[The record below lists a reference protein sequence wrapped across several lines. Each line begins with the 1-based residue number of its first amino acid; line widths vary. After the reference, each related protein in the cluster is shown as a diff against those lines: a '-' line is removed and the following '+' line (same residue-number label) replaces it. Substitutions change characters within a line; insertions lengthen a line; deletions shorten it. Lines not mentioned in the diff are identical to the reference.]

1 MTAISHAVL
10 RRIPKA
16 ELHCHLDGSVR
27 PATLL
32 ELGRALGVELPA
44 ATEHELAHHMY
55 VRDARHLEDY
65 LTRFDVTLSVMQS
78 RETLERITYELCED
92 AAADG
97 VRYIEVRYAPVL
109 NTAGGLSLE
118 AAVEAP
124 LAALARARR
133 DCGIVA
139 RIVICGLRHLSP
151 TLSLELA
158 RLAVRF
164 QGRGVVGF
172 DLAGGEAGH
181 PASAHRAA
189 FRHARDHGM
198 CCTCHAGEGAG
209 AESVADA
216 VHACGVQ
223 RIGHGTRLIEDPRL
237 TDELAGRGIAIEACL
252 TSNVQTRAVPDYA
265 SHPLRAYF
273 ERGMRVTLNTD
284 NRLMS
289 ATTLTAE
296 YAHAA
301 NELHFTLDE
310 LCTLAR
316 NGFESAFLPDDER
329 RALLAEVDRDFAALR
344 AEAARTGMAWWPRER
359 AWPGGR
365 VNGHGLVAA

>member
-1 MTAISHAVL
+1 VTSISLAVL
-10 RRIPKA
+10 MRIPKA

-27 PATLL
+27 PTTLI
-32 ELGRALGVELPA
+32 ELGRELGIAMPESSPDA
-44 ATEHELAHHMY
+44 LAHHMF

-78 RETLERITYELCED
+78 ARALERISFELGED
-92 AAADG
+92 AAAEG
-97 VRYIEVRYAPVL
+97 VRYMEVRFAPVL
-109 NTAGGLSLE
+109 NQQQGLSLDATVE
-118 AAVEAP
+118 AAVRG
-124 LAALARARR
+124 LARAQTAY
-133 DCGIVA
+133 GIVG
-139 RIVICGLRHLSP
+139 RIIICGLRHLSP
-151 TLSLELA
+151 DISLELA
-158 RLAVRF
+158 RLAVAF
-164 QGRGVVGF
+164 QGKGVVGF

-189 FRHARDHGM
+189 FQHAHAHGM
-198 CCTCHAGEGAG
+198 FCTCHAGEGAG
-209 AESVADA
+209 PESVADA
-216 VHACGVQ
+216 VHSCGAQ

-237 TDELAGRGIAIEACL
+237 TDELAKNGVAIEACL
-252 TSNVQTRAVPDYA
+252 TSNVQTRAAKDYA

-289 ATTLTAE
+289 GTTLTAE

-301 NELHFTLDE
+301 NELRFSVDE

-329 RALLAEVDRDFAALR
+329 KALLAVVDREFAVLR
-344 AEAARTGMAWWPRER
+344 AEAA
-359 AWPGGR
+359 
-365 VNGHGLVAA
+365 

>member
-1 MTAISHAVL
+1 MSQLEYALL

-32 ELGRALGVELPA
+32 ELGRELGVAMPETTSDA
-44 ATEHELAHHMY
+44 LAHHMF

-78 RETLERITYELCED
+78 EGAIERISFELGED

-97 VRYIEVRYAPVL
+97 VRYIEVRFAPVL
-109 NTAGGLSLE
+109 NQRLGLSLDQVVD
-118 AAVEAP
+118 AA
-124 LAALARARR
+124 LRGLARAETVF
-133 DCGIVA
+133 GIVG
-139 RIVICGLRHLSP
+139 RIIVCGLRHLP
-151 TLSLELA
+151 PHTSLELA
-158 RLAVRF
+158 RLAVAFR
-164 QGRGVVGF
+164 GRGVVGF

-181 PASAHRAA
+181 PASVHRAA
-189 FRHARDHGM
+189 FAHAQEHGM
-198 CCTCHAGEGAG
+198 LCTCHAGEGAG
-209 AESVADA
+209 PESVADA
-216 VHACGVQ
+216 VHSCGAR

-237 TDELAGRGIAIEACL
+237 TDELARAGVAIEACL
-252 TSNVQTRAVPDYA
+252 TSNVQTRAVDEYA

-289 ATTLTAE
+289 GTTLTAE

-301 NELHFTLDE
+301 NALHFTMDE
-310 LCTLAR
+310 LCTVAL
-316 NGFESAFLPDDER
+316 NGFESAFLPAEER
-329 RALLAEVDRDFAALR
+329 KRLVDAVAPELAALR
-344 AEAARTGMAWWPRER
+344 AGAA
-359 AWPGGR
+359 
-365 VNGHGLVAA
+365 

>member
-1 MTAISHAVL
+1 MTPISDALL

-27 PATLL
+27 PTTLL
-32 ELGRALGVELPA
+32 DLGREYGVPMPETSA
-44 ATEHELAHHMY
+44 NALAHHMY

-65 LTRFDVTLSVMQS
+65 LTRFDVTLGVMQS
-78 RETLERITYELCED
+78 ERALERISFELGED

-97 VRYIEVRYAPVL
+97 VRYIEVRFAPVL
-109 NTAGGLSLE
+109 NQRWGMSLE
-118 AAVEAP
+118 EAVEAS
-124 LAALARARR
+124 LRGLARAQAAH
-133 DCGIVA
+133 GIVG
-139 RIVICGLRHLSP
+139 RIIVCGLRHLSP
-151 TLSLELA
+151 DVSLELA
-158 RLAVRF
+158 RLAVAF
-164 QGRGVVGF
+164 QGKGVVGF

-189 FRHARDHGM
+189 FLHAREHGM
-198 CCTCHAGEGAG
+198 FCTCHAGEGAG
-209 AESVADA
+209 PESVADA
-216 VHACGVQ
+216 VHVCGAQ

-237 TDELAGRGIAIEACL
+237 TDELAKNGIAIEACL
-252 TSNVQTRAVPDYA
+252 TSNVQTHAAKDYE

-289 ATTLTAE
+289 GTTLIAE

-301 NELHFTLDE
+301 KELEFSLDE

-329 RALLAEVDRDFAALR
+329 RALLALVDREFALLR
-344 AEAARTGMAWWPRER
+344 AETA
-359 AWPGGR
+359 
-365 VNGHGLVAA
+365 

>member
-1 MTAISHAVL
+1 MPISHALL

-27 PATLL
+27 PTTLL
-32 ELGRALGVELPA
+32 DLGREYGVPMPETSA
-44 ATEHELAHHMY
+44 DALAHHMY

-65 LTRFDVTLSVMQS
+65 LTRFDVTLGVMQS
-78 RETLERITYELCED
+78 ERALERISFELGED

-97 VRYIEVRYAPVL
+97 VRYIEVRFAPVL
-109 NTAGGLSLE
+109 NQRWGMSLE
-118 AAVEAP
+118 EAVEAS
-124 LAALARARR
+124 LRGLARAQAAH
-133 DCGIVA
+133 GIVG
-139 RIVICGLRHLSP
+139 RIIVCGLRHLSP
-151 TLSLELA
+151 DVSLELA
-158 RLAVRF
+158 RLAVAF
-164 QGRGVVGF
+164 QGKGVVGF

-189 FRHARDHGM
+189 FLHAREHGM
-198 CCTCHAGEGAG
+198 FCTCHAGEGAG
-209 AESVADA
+209 PESVADA
-216 VHACGVQ
+216 VHVCGAQ

-237 TDELAGRGIAIEACL
+237 TDELAKNGIAIEACL
-252 TSNVQTRAVPDYA
+252 TSNVQTHAAKDYE

-289 ATTLTAE
+289 GTTLIAE

-301 NELHFTLDE
+301 KELEFSLDE

-329 RALLAEVDRDFAALR
+329 RALLALVDREFALLR
-344 AEAARTGMAWWPRER
+344 AEAA
-359 AWPGGR
+359 
-365 VNGHGLVAA
+365 

>member
-1 MTAISHAVL
+1 MTPISDALL

-27 PATLL
+27 PTTLL
-32 ELGRALGVELPA
+32 DLGREYGVPMPETSA
-44 ATEHELAHHMY
+44 NALAHHMY

-65 LTRFDVTLSVMQS
+65 LTRFDVTLGVMQS
-78 RETLERITYELCED
+78 ERALERISFELGED

-97 VRYIEVRYAPVL
+97 VRYIEVRFAPVL
-109 NTAGGLSLE
+109 NQRWGMSLE
-118 AAVEAP
+118 EAVEAS
-124 LAALARARR
+124 LRGLARAQAAH
-133 DCGIVA
+133 GIVG
-139 RIVICGLRHLSP
+139 RIIVCGLRHLSP
-151 TLSLELA
+151 DVSLELA
-158 RLAVRF
+158 RLAVAF
-164 QGRGVVGF
+164 QGKGVVGF

-189 FRHARDHGM
+189 FLHAREHGM
-198 CCTCHAGEGAG
+198 FCTCHAGEGAG
-209 AESVADA
+209 PESVADA
-216 VHACGVQ
+216 VHVCGAQ

-237 TDELAGRGIAIEACL
+237 TDELAKNGIAIEACL
-252 TSNVQTRAVPDYA
+252 TSNVQTHAAKDYE

-289 ATTLTAE
+289 GTTLIAE

-301 NELHFTLDE
+301 KELEFSLDE

-329 RALLAEVDRDFAALR
+329 RALLALVDREFALLR
-344 AEAARTGMAWWPRER
+344 AEAA
-359 AWPGGR
+359 
-365 VNGHGLVAA
+365 

>member
-1 MTAISHAVL
+1 MPISDALL

-27 PATLL
+27 PTTLL
-32 ELGRALGVELPA
+32 DLGREYGVPMPETSA
-44 ATEHELAHHMY
+44 DALAHHMY

-65 LTRFDVTLSVMQS
+65 LTRFDVTLGVMQS
-78 RETLERITYELCED
+78 ERALERISFELGED

-97 VRYIEVRYAPVL
+97 VRYIEVRFAPVL
-109 NTAGGLSLE
+109 NQRWGMSLE
-118 AAVEAP
+118 EAVEAS
-124 LAALARARR
+124 LRGLARAQAAH
-133 DCGIVA
+133 GIVG
-139 RIVICGLRHLSP
+139 RIIVCGLRHLSP
-151 TLSLELA
+151 DVSLELA
-158 RLAVRF
+158 RLAVAF
-164 QGRGVVGF
+164 QGKGVVGF

-189 FRHARDHGM
+189 FLHAREHGM
-198 CCTCHAGEGAG
+198 FCTCHAGEGAG
-209 AESVADA
+209 PESVADA
-216 VHACGVQ
+216 VHVCGAQ

-237 TDELAGRGIAIEACL
+237 TDELAKNGIAIEACL
-252 TSNVQTRAVPDYA
+252 TSNVQTHAAKDYE

-289 ATTLTAE
+289 GTTLIAE

-301 NELHFTLDE
+301 KELEFSLDE

-329 RALLAEVDRDFAALR
+329 RALLALVDREFALLL
-344 AEAARTGMAWWPRER
+344 AEAA
-359 AWPGGR
+359 
-365 VNGHGLVAA
+365 

>member
-1 MTAISHAVL
+1 MPISDALL

-27 PATLL
+27 PTTLL
-32 ELGRALGVELPA
+32 DLGREYGVPMPETA
-44 ATEHELAHHMY
+44 ADALAHHMY

-65 LTRFDVTLSVMQS
+65 LTRFDVTLGVMQS
-78 RETLERITYELCED
+78 ERALERISFELGED

-97 VRYIEVRYAPVL
+97 VRYIEVRFAPVL
-109 NTAGGLSLE
+109 NQRWGMSLE
-118 AAVEAP
+118 EAVEAS
-124 LAALARARR
+124 LRGLARAQAAH
-133 DCGIVA
+133 GIVG
-139 RIVICGLRHLSP
+139 RIIVCGLRHLSP
-151 TLSLELA
+151 DVSLELA
-158 RLAVRF
+158 RLAVAF
-164 QGRGVVGF
+164 QGKGVVGF

-189 FRHARDHGM
+189 FLHAREHGM
-198 CCTCHAGEGAG
+198 FCTCHAGEGAG
-209 AESVADA
+209 PESVADA
-216 VHACGVQ
+216 VHVCGAQ

-237 TDELAGRGIAIEACL
+237 TDELAKNGIAIEACL
-252 TSNVQTRAVPDYA
+252 TSNVQTHAAKDYE

-289 ATTLTAE
+289 GTTLIAE

-301 NELHFTLDE
+301 KELEFSLDE

-329 RALLAEVDRDFAALR
+329 RALLALVDREFALLL
-344 AEAARTGMAWWPRER
+344 AEAA
-359 AWPGGR
+359 
-365 VNGHGLVAA
+365 

>member
-1 MTAISHAVL
+1 VTPVSSELL
-10 RRIPKA
+10 RRLPKA

-32 ELGRALGVELPA
+32 ELGLKYGVPMPEASPDALA
-44 ATEHELAHHMY
+44 DHMY

-65 LTRFDVTLSVMQS
+65 LTRFDVTLAVMQS
-78 RETLERITYELCED
+78 ESAIERISYELGED

-97 VRYIEVRYAPVL
+97 VRYIEVRWAPIL
-109 NTAGGLSLE
+109 NQQRGVSLE
-118 AAVEAP
+118 AAVEAS
-124 LAALARARR
+124 LRGLRRAQAAH
-133 DCGIVA
+133 GILGRV
-139 RIVICGLRHLSP
+139 IICGLRHLRP
-151 TLSLELA
+151 EVSLDLA
-158 RLAVRF
+158 RLAVAF
-164 QGRGVVGF
+164 QGKGVVGF

-181 PASAHRAA
+181 PASVHRAA
-189 FRHARDHGM
+189 FRHAHEHGM

-209 AESVADA
+209 PESVADA
-216 VHACGVQ
+216 VHLCGAQ

-237 TDELAGRGIAIEACL
+237 MDELAKNGVAIEACL
-252 TSNVQTRAVPDYA
+252 TSNVQTRAAKDYE

-289 ATTLTAE
+289 GTTLTAE

-301 NELHFTLDE
+301 KELHFSLDE

-316 NGFESAFLPDDER
+316 NGFENAFLPDEER
-329 RALLAEVDRDFAALR
+329 RDLLAEVDRAIARLR
-344 AEAARTGMAWWPRER
+344 AEAA
-359 AWPGGR
+359 
-365 VNGHGLVAA
+365 

>member
-1 MTAISHAVL
+1 MPISDALL

-27 PATLL
+27 PTTLL
-32 ELGRALGVELPA
+32 DLGREYGVPMPETSA
-44 ATEHELAHHMY
+44 DALAHHMY

-65 LTRFDVTLSVMQS
+65 LTRFDVTLGVMQS
-78 RETLERITYELCED
+78 ERALERISFELGED

-97 VRYIEVRYAPVL
+97 VRYIEVRFAPVL
-109 NTAGGLSLE
+109 NQRWGLSLE
-118 AAVEAP
+118 EAVEAS
-124 LAALARARR
+124 LRGLARAQAAH
-133 DCGIVA
+133 GIVG
-139 RIVICGLRHLSP
+139 RIIVCGLRHLSP
-151 TLSLELA
+151 DVSLELA
-158 RLAVRF
+158 RLAVAF
-164 QGRGVVGF
+164 QGKGVVGF

-189 FRHARDHGM
+189 FLHAREHGM
-198 CCTCHAGEGAG
+198 FCTCHAGEGAG
-209 AESVADA
+209 PESVADA
-216 VHACGVQ
+216 VHVCGAQ

-237 TDELAGRGIAIEACL
+237 TDELAKNGIAIEACL
-252 TSNVQTRAVPDYA
+252 TSNVQTHAAKDYE

-289 ATTLTAE
+289 GTTLIAE

-301 NELHFTLDE
+301 KELEFSLDD

-329 RALLAEVDRDFAALR
+329 RALLALVDREFALLR
-344 AEAARTGMAWWPRER
+344 AEAA
-359 AWPGGR
+359 
-365 VNGHGLVAA
+365 

>member
-1 MTAISHAVL
+1 VTPVSDALL

-27 PATLL
+27 PTTLL
-32 ELGRALGVELPA
+32 DLGREYGVPMPETSA
-44 ATEHELAHHMY
+44 DALAHHMY

-65 LTRFDVTLSVMQS
+65 LTRFDVTLGVMQS
-78 RETLERITYELCED
+78 ERALERISFELGED

-97 VRYIEVRYAPVL
+97 VRYIEVRFAPVL
-109 NTAGGLSLE
+109 NQQWGMSLE
-118 AAVEAP
+118 EAVEAS
-124 LAALARARR
+124 LRGLARAQAAH
-133 DCGIVA
+133 GIVG
-139 RIVICGLRHLSP
+139 RIIVCGLRHLSP
-151 TLSLELA
+151 DVSLELA
-158 RLAVRF
+158 RLAVAF
-164 QGRGVVGF
+164 QGKGVVGF

-189 FRHARDHGM
+189 FLHAREHGM
-198 CCTCHAGEGAG
+198 FCTCHAGEGAG
-209 AESVADA
+209 PESVADA
-216 VHACGVQ
+216 VHVCGAQ

-237 TDELAGRGIAIEACL
+237 TDELAKNGIAIEACL
-252 TSNVQTRAVPDYA
+252 TSNVQTHAAKDYE

-289 ATTLTAE
+289 GTTLIAE

-301 NELHFTLDE
+301 KELEFSLDE

-329 RALLAEVDRDFAALR
+329 RALLALVDREFALLR
-344 AEAARTGMAWWPRER
+344 AEAA
-359 AWPGGR
+359 
-365 VNGHGLVAA
+365 

>member
-1 MTAISHAVL
+1 MRPVSDALL

-27 PATLL
+27 PTTLL
-32 ELGRALGVELPA
+32 DLGREYGVPMPETSA
-44 ATEHELAHHMY
+44 EALAHHMY

-65 LTRFDVTLSVMQS
+65 LTRFDVTLGVMQS
-78 RETLERITYELCED
+78 ERALERISFELGED

-97 VRYIEVRYAPVL
+97 VRYIEVRFAPVL
-109 NTAGGLSLE
+109 NQQWGMSLE
-118 AAVEAP
+118 EAVEAS
-124 LAALARARR
+124 LRGLARAEAAH
-133 DCGIVA
+133 GIVG
-139 RIVICGLRHLSP
+139 RIIVCGLRHLSP
-151 TLSLELA
+151 DVSLELA
-158 RLAVRF
+158 RLAVAF
-164 QGRGVVGF
+164 QGKGVVGF

-189 FRHARDHGM
+189 FLHAREHGM
-198 CCTCHAGEGAG
+198 FCTCHAGEGAG
-209 AESVADA
+209 PESVADA
-216 VHACGVQ
+216 VHVCGAQ

-237 TDELAGRGIAIEACL
+237 TDELAKNGIAIEACL
-252 TSNVQTRAVPDYA
+252 TSNVQTHAAKDYE

-289 ATTLTAE
+289 GTTLIAE

-301 NELHFTLDE
+301 KELEFSLDE

-329 RALLAEVDRDFAALR
+329 RVLLALVDREFALLR
-344 AEAARTGMAWWPRER
+344 AEAA
-359 AWPGGR
+359 
-365 VNGHGLVAA
+365 

>member
-1 MTAISHAVL
+1 MSHDL
-10 RRIPKA
+10 IRRIPKA

-32 ELGRALGVELPA
+32 ELGEEYGVTMPETSA
-44 ATEHELAHHMY
+44 DALAHHMY

-65 LTRFDVTLSVMQS
+65 LTRFDVTLAVMQS
-78 RETLERITYELCED
+78 ARALERIAFELGED
-92 AAADG
+92 AAAEG

-109 NTAGGLSLE
+109 NQQWGLSLDE
-118 AAVEAP
+118 AVEASVRG
-124 LAALARARR
+124 LARAEATH
-133 DCGIVA
+133 GIVG
-139 RIVICGLRHLSP
+139 RVIICGLRHLSP
-151 TLSLELA
+151 DVSLELA
-158 RLAVRF
+158 RLAVAF
-164 QGRGVVGF
+164 KGKGVVGF

-189 FRHARDHGM
+189 FRHAHEHGM
-198 CCTCHAGEGAG
+198 FCTCHAGEGAG
-209 AESVADA
+209 PESVAEA
-216 VHACGVQ
+216 VHECGAQ
-223 RIGHGTRLIEDPRL
+223 RIGHGTRLIEDLRL
-237 TDELAGRGIAIEACL
+237 TDELARNGIAIEACL
-252 TSNVQTRAVPDYA
+252 TSNVQTRASKDYE

-289 ATTLTAE
+289 GTTLTAE

-301 NELHFTLDE
+301 NELQFTVDE

-329 RALLAEVDRDFAALR
+329 RALLARADREFALLR
-344 AEAARTGMAWWPRER
+344 AEAA
-359 AWPGGR
+359 
-365 VNGHGLVAA
+365 

>member
-1 MTAISHAVL
+1 VRPVSDALL

-32 ELGRALGVELPA
+32 DLGREYGVPMPETSA
-44 ATEHELAHHMY
+44 DALAHHMY

-65 LTRFDVTLSVMQS
+65 LTRFDVTLGVMQS
-78 RETLERITYELCED
+78 ERALERISFELGED

-97 VRYIEVRYAPVL
+97 VRYIEVRFAPVL
-109 NTAGGLSLE
+109 NQQWGMSLE
-118 AAVEAP
+118 EAVEAS
-124 LAALARARR
+124 LRGLARAQAVH
-133 DCGIVA
+133 GIVG
-139 RIVICGLRHLSP
+139 RIIVCGLRHLSP
-151 TLSLELA
+151 DVSLELA
-158 RLAVRF
+158 RLAVAF
-164 QGRGVVGF
+164 QGKGVVGF

-189 FRHARDHGM
+189 FLHAREHGM
-198 CCTCHAGEGAG
+198 FCTCHAGEGAG
-209 AESVADA
+209 PESVADA
-216 VHACGVQ
+216 VHVCGAQ

-237 TDELAGRGIAIEACL
+237 TDELAKNGIAIEACL
-252 TSNVQTRAVPDYA
+252 TSNVQTHAAKNYE

-289 ATTLTAE
+289 GTTLIAE

-301 NELHFTLDE
+301 KELEFSLDE

-329 RALLAEVDRDFAALR
+329 RALLALVDREFALLR
-344 AEAARTGMAWWPRER
+344 AEAA
-359 AWPGGR
+359 
-365 VNGHGLVAA
+365 

>member
-1 MTAISHAVL
+1 MRPIEHALL

-32 ELGRALGVELPA
+32 ELGRELGVAMPETTA
-44 ATEHELAHHMY
+44 GALAHHMF

-65 LTRFDVTLSVMQS
+65 LTRFDITLGVMQT
-78 RETLERITYELCED
+78 EGAIERIAFELGED

-97 VRYIEVRYAPVL
+97 VRYIEVRFAPVL
-109 NTAGGLSLE
+109 NQRLGLSPD
-118 AAVEAP
+118 ATVD
-124 LAALARARR
+124 AALRGLERAQAAY
-133 DCGIVA
+133 GIVG
-139 RIVICGLRHLSP
+139 RIIICGLRHLAP
-151 TLSLELA
+151 QVSLELA
-158 RLAVRF
+158 RLAVAF
-164 QGRGVVGF
+164 KGKGVVGF

-189 FRHARDHGM
+189 FAHAHEHGM
-198 CCTCHAGEGAG
+198 LCTCHAGEGAG
-209 AESVADA
+209 PESVADA
-216 VHACGVQ
+216 VHTCGAQ

-237 TDELAGRGIAIEACL
+237 TDEIARAGVAIEACL
-252 TSNVQTRAVPDYA
+252 TSNVQTRAVSDYA
-265 SHPLRAYF
+265 AHPLRAYF
-273 ERGMRVTLNTD
+273 ERGIRVTLNTD

-301 NELHFTLDE
+301 NALHFTMDE
-310 LCTLAR
+310 LCTLAL

-329 RALLAEVDRDFAALR
+329 RLLIDTVSPEFAALR
-344 AEAARTGMAWWPRER
+344 AGAA
-359 AWPGGR
+359 
-365 VNGHGLVAA
+365 

>member
-1 MTAISHAVL
+1 VTPISDALL

-27 PATLL
+27 PTTLL
-32 ELGRALGVELPA
+32 DLGREYGVPMPETSA
-44 ATEHELAHHMY
+44 KALAHHMY

-65 LTRFDVTLSVMQS
+65 LTRFDVTLGVMQS
-78 RETLERITYELCED
+78 ERALERISFELGED

-97 VRYIEVRYAPVL
+97 VRYIEVRFAPVL
-109 NTAGGLSLE
+109 NQRWGMSLE
-118 AAVEAP
+118 EAVEAS
-124 LAALARARR
+124 LRGLARAQAAH
-133 DCGIVA
+133 GIVG
-139 RIVICGLRHLSP
+139 RIIVCGLRHLSP
-151 TLSLELA
+151 DVSLELA
-158 RLAVRF
+158 RLAVAF
-164 QGRGVVGF
+164 QGKGVVGF

-189 FRHARDHGM
+189 FLHAREHGM
-198 CCTCHAGEGAG
+198 FCTCHAGEGAG
-209 AESVADA
+209 PESVADA
-216 VHACGVQ
+216 VHVCGAQ

-237 TDELAGRGIAIEACL
+237 TDELAKNGIAIEACL
-252 TSNVQTRAVPDYA
+252 TSNVQTHAAKDYE

-289 ATTLTAE
+289 GTTLIAE

-301 NELHFTLDE
+301 KELEFSLDE

-329 RALLAEVDRDFAALR
+329 RALLALVDREFALLR
-344 AEAARTGMAWWPRER
+344 AEAA
-359 AWPGGR
+359 
-365 VNGHGLVAA
+365 

>member
-1 MTAISHAVL
+1 MTPISDALL

-27 PATLL
+27 PTTLL
-32 ELGRALGVELPA
+32 DLGREYGVPMPETSA
-44 ATEHELAHHMY
+44 DALAHHMY

-65 LTRFDVTLSVMQS
+65 LTRFDVTLGVMQS
-78 RETLERITYELCED
+78 ERALERISFELGED

-97 VRYIEVRYAPVL
+97 VRYIEVRFAPVL
-109 NTAGGLSLE
+109 NQQWGMSLE
-118 AAVEAP
+118 EAVEAS
-124 LAALARARR
+124 LRGLARAQAVH
-133 DCGIVA
+133 GIVG
-139 RIVICGLRHLSP
+139 RIIVCGLRHLSP
-151 TLSLELA
+151 DVSLELA
-158 RLAVRF
+158 RLAVAF
-164 QGRGVVGF
+164 QGKGVVGF

-189 FRHARDHGM
+189 FLHAREHGM
-198 CCTCHAGEGAG
+198 FCTCHAGEGAG
-209 AESVADA
+209 PESVADA
-216 VHACGVQ
+216 VHVCGAQ

-237 TDELAGRGIAIEACL
+237 TDELAKNGIAIEACL
-252 TSNVQTRAVPDYA
+252 TSNVQTHAAKDYE

-289 ATTLTAE
+289 GTTLIAE

-301 NELHFTLDE
+301 KELEFSLDE

-329 RALLAEVDRDFAALR
+329 RALLALVDREFALLR
-344 AEAARTGMAWWPRER
+344 AEAA
-359 AWPGGR
+359 
-365 VNGHGLVAA
+365 

>member
-1 MTAISHAVL
+1 MTAIAHALL

-27 PATLL
+27 PSTLL
-32 ELGRALGVELPA
+32 ELGREYGVPMPEA
-44 ATEHELAHHMY
+44 SVDALAHHMY

-65 LTRFDVTLSVMQS
+65 LTRFDVTLGVMQS
-78 RETLERITYELCED
+78 ERALERISFELAED

-109 NTAGGLSLE
+109 NQRWGLSLE
-118 AAVEAP
+118 DAVEAS
-124 LAALARARR
+124 LRGLARAQAAH
-133 DCGIVA
+133 GIVG
-139 RIVICGLRHLSP
+139 RIIICGLRHLSP
-151 TLSLELA
+151 DISLELA
-158 RLAVRF
+158 RLAVAF

-189 FRHARDHGM
+189 FMHAREHGM
-198 CCTCHAGEGAG
+198 FCTCHAGEGAG
-209 AESVADA
+209 PESVADA
-216 VHACGVQ
+216 VHECGAQ
-223 RIGHGTRLIEDPRL
+223 RIGHGTRLVEDLRL
-237 TDELAGRGIAIEACL
+237 TDELAKNGIAIEACL
-252 TSNVQTRAVPDYA
+252 TSNVQTRASKDYE

-289 ATTLTAE
+289 GTTLIAE

-301 NELHFTLDE
+301 KHLHFTLDE

-316 NGFESAFLPDDER
+316 NGFECAFIPEEER
-329 RALLAEVDRDFAALR
+329 NALLMSVDREFALLR
-344 AEAARTGMAWWPRER
+344 AEAA
-359 AWPGGR
+359 
-365 VNGHGLVAA
+365 

>member
-1 MTAISHAVL
+1 MPISDALL

-27 PATLL
+27 PTTLL
-32 ELGRALGVELPA
+32 DLGREYGVPMPETA
-44 ATEHELAHHMY
+44 ADALAHHMY

-65 LTRFDVTLSVMQS
+65 LTRFDVTLGVMQS
-78 RETLERITYELCED
+78 ERALERISFELGED

-97 VRYIEVRYAPVL
+97 VRYIEVRFAPVL
-109 NTAGGLSLE
+109 NQRWGLSLE
-118 AAVEAP
+118 EAVEAS
-124 LAALARARR
+124 LRGLARAQAAH
-133 DCGIVA
+133 GIVG
-139 RIVICGLRHLSP
+139 RIIVCGLRHLSP
-151 TLSLELA
+151 DVSLELA
-158 RLAVRF
+158 RLAVAF
-164 QGRGVVGF
+164 QGKGVVGF

-189 FRHARDHGM
+189 FLHAREHGM
-198 CCTCHAGEGAG
+198 FCTCHAGEGAG
-209 AESVADA
+209 PESVADA
-216 VHACGVQ
+216 VHVCGAQ

-237 TDELAGRGIAIEACL
+237 TDELAKNGIAIEACL
-252 TSNVQTRAVPDYA
+252 TSNVQTHAAKDYE

-289 ATTLTAE
+289 GTTLIAE

-301 NELHFTLDE
+301 KELEFSLDE

-329 RALLAEVDRDFAALR
+329 RALLALVDCEFALLR
-344 AEAARTGMAWWPRER
+344 AEAA
-359 AWPGGR
+359 
-365 VNGHGLVAA
+365 

>member
-1 MTAISHAVL
+1 MTGLSHAL
-10 RRIPKA
+10 LKRIPKV

-27 PATLL
+27 PSTLL
-32 ELGRALGVELPA
+32 ELGREYGVPMPEA
-44 ATEHELAHHMY
+44 SADALAHHMY

-65 LTRFDVTLSVMQS
+65 LTRFDVTLGVMQS
-78 RETLERITYELCED
+78 EGSLERISFELAED

-109 NTAGGLSLE
+109 NQQWGLSLE
-118 AAVEAP
+118 AAVEASVRG
-124 LAALARARR
+124 LARAQAMH
-133 DCGIVA
+133 GIA
-139 RIVICGLRHLSP
+139 GRIIVCGLRHLSP
-151 TLSLELA
+151 DISLELA
-158 RLAVRF
+158 RLAVAF
-164 QGRGVVGF
+164 QGKGVVGF

-189 FRHARDHGM
+189 FEYAREHGM
-198 CCTCHAGEGAG
+198 FCTCHAGEGAG
-209 AESVADA
+209 PESIADA
-216 VHACGVQ
+216 VHTCGVQ

-237 TDELAGRGIAIEACL
+237 TDELAEAGVAIEACL
-252 TSNVQTRAVPDYA
+252 TSNVQTRAAKDYE

-289 ATTLTAE
+289 NTTLTAE

-301 NELHFTLDE
+301 NALHFSLSE
-310 LCTLAR
+310 LCTIAR

-329 RALLAEVDRDFAALR
+329 KALLSSVDSEFEKLKR
-344 AEAARTGMAWWPRER
+344 EAA
-359 AWPGGR
+359 
-365 VNGHGLVAA
+365 

>member
-1 MTAISHAVL
+1 MPISDALL

-27 PATLL
+27 PTTLL
-32 ELGRALGVELPA
+32 DLGREYGVPMPETSA
-44 ATEHELAHHMY
+44 DALAHHMY

-65 LTRFDVTLSVMQS
+65 LTRFDVTLGVMQS
-78 RETLERITYELCED
+78 ERALERISFELGED

-97 VRYIEVRYAPVL
+97 VRYIEVRFAPVL
-109 NTAGGLSLE
+109 NQRWGMSLE
-118 AAVEAP
+118 EAVEAS
-124 LAALARARR
+124 LRGLARAQAAH
-133 DCGIVA
+133 GIVG
-139 RIVICGLRHLSP
+139 RIIVCGLRHLSP
-151 TLSLELA
+151 DVSLELA
-158 RLAVRF
+158 RLAVAF
-164 QGRGVVGF
+164 QGKGVVGF

-189 FRHARDHGM
+189 FLHAREHGM
-198 CCTCHAGEGAG
+198 FCTCHAGEGAG
-209 AESVADA
+209 PESVADA
-216 VHACGVQ
+216 VHVCGAQ

-237 TDELAGRGIAIEACL
+237 TDELAKNGIAIEACL
-252 TSNVQTRAVPDYA
+252 TSNVQTHAAKDYE

-289 ATTLTAE
+289 GTTLIAE

-301 NELHFTLDE
+301 KELEFSLDE

-329 RALLAEVDRDFAALR
+329 RALLALVDREFALLR
-344 AEAARTGMAWWPRER
+344 AEAA
-359 AWPGGR
+359 
-365 VNGHGLVAA
+365 

>member
-1 MTAISHAVL
+1 LTAISLETL

-27 PATLL
+27 PSTLL
-32 ELGRALGVELPA
+32 ELGREYGVAMPETTPEA
-44 ATEHELAHHMY
+44 LAHHMY

-65 LTRFDVTLSVMQS
+65 LTRFDVTLAVMQS
-78 RETLERITYELCED
+78 ERSLERITYELAED

-109 NTAGGLSLE
+109 NQNWGLSLE

-124 LAALARARR
+124 LRGLARAQAAF
-133 DCGIVA
+133 GIVG
-139 RIVICGLRHLSP
+139 RIIICGLRHLSP
-151 TLSLELA
+151 DVSLELA
-158 RLAVRF
+158 RLAVQFR
-164 QGRGVVGF
+164 GKGVVGF

-181 PASAHRAA
+181 PASDHRAA
-189 FRHARDHGM
+189 FMHARDHGM
-198 CCTCHAGEGAG
+198 FCTCHAGEGAG
-209 AESVADA
+209 PESVAEA
-216 VHACGVQ
+216 VHVCGAQ
-223 RIGHGTRLIEDPRL
+223 RIGHGTRLIEDLRL
-237 TDELAGRGIAIEACL
+237 TDELAKKDIAVEACL
-252 TSNVQTRAVPDYA
+252 TSNVQTRASKDYA

-289 ATTLTAE
+289 GTTLTDE

-301 NELHFTLDE
+301 NALHFSMDE

-316 NGFESAFLPDDER
+316 NGFESAFLPEDER
-329 RALLAEVDRDFAALR
+329 RVLLDAADREFALLRG
-344 AEAARTGMAWWPRER
+344 EAA
-359 AWPGGR
+359 
-365 VNGHGLVAA
+365 